1 MTKAKKVRD
10 VNFEPSEK
18 FIVNLPNG
26 ITVVLESCEK
36 DINDL
41 ANLGVEAV
49 NSILTF
55 NDQLKS
61 KIKMVYRE
69 VNYRGEG
76 KRSLEK
82 KLEEI
87 KERNEEIIRF
97 EIITIG

>member
-1 MTKAKKVRD
+1 
-10 VNFEPSEK
+10 
-18 FIVNLPNG
+18 
-26 ITVVLESCEK
+26 
-36 DINDL
+36 
-41 ANLGVEAV
+41 
-49 NSILTF
+49 
-55 NDQLKS
+55 
-61 KIKMVYRE
+61 MVYRE